1 MKATPQKQKN
11 KNFEFVS
18 GQVLPFPYA
27 YGGVPWGMYPGL
39 FQQQQQQQHQNGAQ
53 SGSTTP
59 ITTNGNARRPGSPG
73 SSGGANTNG
82 TVTPGPPELTNGQ
95 VAPASAA
102 AAANGQVPPI
112 QLFPA
117 AYIDPSGAFLRGA
130 APPHANA
137 GLRLIQPNTQG
148 PLVMNNGL
156 AMAAAAAPQTS
167 LGFSVNGSAGSRRE
181 SMDRG
186 SSSAFSP
193 SLLEQ
198 YKNKGGWPNYAGGL
212 GNGKLIMAK

>member
-1 MKATPQKQKN
+1 
-11 KNFEFVS
+11 
-18 GQVLPFPYA
+18 
-27 YGGVPWGMYPGL
+27 MYPGL
-39 FQQQQQQQHQNGAQ
+39 FQQQQAQQQQNGAQ

-59 ITTNGNARRPGSPG
+59 ITQNGNARRPGSPG

-102 AAANGQVPPI
+102 NGQVPPI

-117 AYIDPSGAFLRGA
+117 AYIDPSGAFMRGVN
-130 APPHANA
+130 PPNA

-156 AMAAAAAPQTS
+156 AMAPAPQSS
-167 LGFSVNGSAGSRRE
+167 LGFNGTAGSRRE

-186 SSSAFSP
+186 SNSAFSP

-198 YKNKGGWPNYAGGL
+198 YKNKGWPNYGAL

>member
-1 MKATPQKQKN
+1 MFTIKIDK
-11 KNFEFVS
+11 FFLIS
-18 GQVLPFPYA
+18 GQGHAGLSVLPFPYA
-27 YGGVPWGMYPGL
+27 YGAAGVPWGMYPGL
-39 FQQQQQQQHQNGAQ
+39 FQQQQTQQQNGAQ

-95 VAPASAA
+95 VAPSAGQ
-102 AAANGQVPPI
+102 NGQVPPI

-130 APPHANA
+130 APPPNA
-137 GLRLIQPNTQG
+137 GLRLIQPNGTQG

-156 AMAAAAAPQTS
+156 AMAATAGPQTS
-167 LGFSVNGSAGSRRE
+167 LGFNGSAGSRRE

-193 SLLEQ
+193 SLLDQ
-198 YKNKGGWPNYAGGL
+198 YKNKGGWPNYGAL
-212 GNGKLIMAK
+212 GNGKLIIAK

>member
-1 MKATPQKQKN
+1 
-11 KNFEFVS
+11 
-18 GQVLPFPYA
+18 
-27 YGGVPWGMYPGL
+27 MYPGL

-95 VAPASAA
+95 VAPASAT
-102 AAANGQVPPI
+102 NGQVPPI

-156 AMAAAAAPQTS
+156 AMAGPQTS